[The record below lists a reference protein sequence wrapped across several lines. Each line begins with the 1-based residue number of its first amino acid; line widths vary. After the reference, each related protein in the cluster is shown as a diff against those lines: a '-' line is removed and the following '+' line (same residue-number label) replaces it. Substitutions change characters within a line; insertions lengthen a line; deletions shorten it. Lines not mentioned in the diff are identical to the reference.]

1 MAAVGL
7 DAGAALLAALS
18 ILLAIYL
25 PKVLRWCRSFILLRR
40 LPSPKGAGLL
50 AGHAGAYD
58 FKAKHKWEAEV
69 TAALGTVWRRR
80 EFWKQV
86 TAMSARCCVQFEFLL
101 LGCQHLALFTN
112 IY

>member
-7 DAGAALLAALS
+7 DAGSALLAALS
-18 ILLAIYL
+18 ILLAVYL
-25 PKVLRWCRSFILLRR
+25 PGVIKWFRSFILLRR

-58 FKAKHKWEAEV
+58 FMAKHKWEAEV

-86 TAMSARCCVQFEFLL
+86 SKSLHDAVFPGQILTIRLRNILRCS
-101 LGCQHLALFTN
+101 
-112 IY
+112 

>member
-7 DAGAALLAALS
+7 DAGSALLVALS

-25 PKVLRWCRSFILLRR
+25 PRTLRWLRSFILLRC

-58 FKAKHKWEAEV
+58 FMVKHKWEADV

-86 TAMSARCCVQFEFLL
+86 NYIFARCLIF
-101 LGCQHLALFTN
+101 N
-112 IY
+112 